1 MAGVPG
7 FEPGMPVSKTGALTT
22 WLYPIIITDFLKE
35 EYFNIR
41 EARFELAH
49 LTAPE
54 PKSGA
59 STYFATPATNG
70 GYDGN

>member
-7 FEPGMPVSKTGALTT
+7 FEPGHGGIRTRCLTA
-22 WLYPIIITDFLKE
+22 WLHPKAPILQPLKKLV
-35 EYFNIR
+35 R
-41 EARFELAH
+41 EVRIELTH

-59 STYFATPATNG
+59 ST
-70 GYDGN
+70 